1 MLNKA
6 KTCVVHLTTVAGSMQ
21 ASARLARFLADTLGV
36 ALVDDEKSMF
46 SFLANTTEVKADRM
60 SGGGYVREFTLIFV
74 NGPIAFCGYRDA
86 MGMYLLSRTSRVY
99 WVQQDYTITM
109 PPNQA
114 YSRPTKAETPFRAEF
129 HRIPHVHLWSTC
141 QDVLQRRQQ
150 KLVPGYELDEY
161 VNWNA
166 LTYAPMPVDWHQCGE
181 REFDMDSRLLY
192 YGALRAGRTARLG
205 QFFGGVS
212 DRVSISASN
221 LNKNTAVQWREVAPQ
236 AHIIEPLKGVAT
248 YTPTNGNKWGAQRLT
263 ETIAMHRHSLYVAD
277 EESNTAFHS
286 LANRFYEVLSTPYTV
301 LWLDAAGE
309 ATYRA
314 AGLKGYDRY
323 MVGPMGLANVL
334 GCKPKALHKPAED
347 QRKLWLATDPFKA
360 LQAQVKQLARSL

>member
-36 ALVDDEKSMF
+36 ALVDSNAALNV
-46 SFLANTTEVKADRM
+46 FLKDH
-60 SGGGYVREFTLIFV
+60 GGIVGGAVPREFTVIFV
-74 NGPIAFCGYRDA
+74 NGPIAFCDAAFRDN
-86 MGMYLLSRTSRVY
+86 MGLWLLPRTQRVY
-99 WVQQDYTITM
+99 WTMQDYTITM

-129 HRIPHVHLWSTC
+129 HKIPHVHLWSTC

-166 LTYAPMPVDWHQCGE
+166 LTYAPMPATPAIGGPIYPH
-181 REFDMDSRLLY
+181 LLY

-221 LNKNTAVQWREVAPQ
+221 LNKNTAAQWRELAPQ
-236 AHIIEPLKGVAT
+236 ARITEPLKGVAT

-263 ETIAMHRHSLYVAD
+263 QTIAMHRHSLYVAD

-301 LWLDAAGE
+301 LWLDAAG
-309 ATYRA
+309 ARTYA
-314 AGLKGYDRY
+314 QAGLCGWEQFAVNDGTGLSQV
-323 MVGPMGLANVL
+323 MEFGPKRLCFLA
-334 GCKPKALHKPAED
+334 AQ

-360 LQAQVKQLARSL
+360 LQAQVKQLARRM

>member
-1 MLNKA
+1 MLIKA

-21 ASARLARFLADTLGV
+21 ASARLARFLADTIGV
-36 ALVDDEKSMF
+36 ALVDDADSMF
-46 SFLANTTEVKADRM
+46 NFIRSTPCPAYGERDL
-60 SGGGYVREFTLIFV
+60 TLIFV
-74 NGPIAFCGYRDA
+74 NGPIAFCGYRDE
-86 MGMYLLSRTSRVY
+86 MGSEMLPRTQRVY
-99 WVQQDYTITM
+99 WVSQDYTITM

-129 HRIPHVHLWSTC
+129 HKIPHVHLWSTC

-150 KLVPGYELDEY
+150 KRVPGYELDEY

-166 LTYAPMPVDWHQCGE
+166 LTYAPMPATPAIGGPIYPH
-181 REFDMDSRLLY
+181 LLY

-221 LNKNTAVQWREVAPQ
+221 LNKNTAAQWRELAPQ
-236 AHIIEPLKGVAT
+236 ARITEPLKGVAT

-263 ETIAMHRHSLYVAD
+263 QTIAMHRHSLYVAD

-301 LWLDAAGE
+301 LWLDAAG
-309 ATYRA
+309 ARTYEQ
-314 AGLKGYDRY
+314 AGLRDWEQFT
-323 MVGPMGLANVL
+323 VGDGHGLSVQL
-334 GCKPKALHKPAED
+334 SLPAKNLRSLAAQ
-347 QRKLWLATDPFKA
+347 QRKLWLATDPFKI
-360 LQAQVKQLARSL
+360 LRDRVKQLARSL

>member
-99 WVQQDYTITM
+99 FVQQDYTITM

-129 HRIPHVHLWSTC
+129 HKIPHVHLWSTC

-166 LTYAPMPVDWHQCGE
+166 LTYAPMPA
-181 REFDMDSRLLY
+181 DMAGPVGNDLLY
-192 YGALRAGRTARLG
+192 YGALRTGRTARLR
-205 QFFGGVS
+205 QFFHDVS

-236 AHIIEPLKGVAT
+236 ARITEPLKGVAT

-263 ETIAMHRHSLYVAD
+263 QTIAMYAHSLYVAD
-277 EESNTAFHS
+277 TESNTAFHS
-286 LANRFYEVLSTPYTV
+286 LANRFYEVLSAPYTV

-314 AGLKGYDRY
+314 AGLKHYDRY
-323 MVGPMGLANVL
+323 MVDPSVLAHRMATWGAKSYL
-334 GCKPKALHKPAED
+334 AAAEK
-347 QRKLWLATDPFKA
+347 QRKLWLTTDPFKA
-360 LQAQVKQLARSL
+360 LQAQVKQLARSM

>member
-1 MLNKA
+1 MINKA

-129 HRIPHVHLWSTC
+129 HKIPHVHLWSTC

-161 VNWNA
+161 INWNA
-166 LTYAPMPVDWHQCGE
+166 LTYAPMLAAPAIAGSVYQG
-181 REFDMDSRLLY
+181 LLY

-212 DRVSISASN
+212 DRISISASN
-221 LNKNTAVQWREVAPQ
+221 LNKNTTAQWREIAPQ
-236 AHIIEPLKGVAT
+236 ARITEPLKGVAT

-263 ETIAMHRHSLYVAD
+263 QTIAMYAHSLYVAD

-301 LWLDAAGE
+301 LWLDAAGA

-314 AGLKGYDRY
+314 AGLKGCDKY
-323 MVGPMGLANVL
+323 MVDPAGLACVL
-334 GCKPKALHKPAED
+334 GCKPKALHKLAED
-347 QRKLWLATDPFKA
+347 QRRLWLATDPFKA
-360 LQAQVKQLARSL
+360 LQAQVKQLARSM

>member
-1 MLNKA
+1 MFNKA

-21 ASARLARFLADTLGV
+21 ASARLARFLADTMGV
-36 ALVDDEKSMF
+36 ALVDDADSMF
-46 SFLANTTEVKADRM
+46 NFIRSTPCPAYGERDL
-60 SGGGYVREFTLIFV
+60 TLIFV

-99 WVQQDYTITM
+99 WVSQDYTITM

-129 HRIPHVHLWSTC
+129 HKIPHVHLWSTC

-166 LTYAPMPVDWHQCGE
+166 LTYAPMPAAPAIGGAIHQ
-181 REFDMDSRLLY
+181 DLLY
-192 YGALRAGRTARLG
+192 YGALRTGRTARLR
-205 QFFGGVS
+205 QFFHDVS

-221 LNKNTAVQWREVAPQ
+221 LNKNTAEQWRAIAPG
-236 AHIIEPLKGVAT
+236 ARITEPLKGVAT

-263 ETIAMHRHSLYVAD
+263 QTIAMYAHSLYVAD

-301 LWLDAAGE
+301 LWLDAAG
-309 ATYRA
+309 ARTYA
-314 AGLKGYDRY
+314 QAGLCGWEQFAVNDGTGLSQV
-323 MVGPMGLANVL
+323 MEFGPKRLCFLA
-334 GCKPKALHKPAED
+334 AQ

-360 LQAQVKQLARSL
+360 LQAQVKQLARRM

>member
-6 KTCVVHLTTVAGSMQ
+6 TTCVVHLTTVAGSMQ

-36 ALVDDEKSMF
+36 ALVDDVHSMRK
-46 SFLANTTEVKADRM
+46 FLNGTGITPRTAPLRQLTV
-60 SGGGYVREFTLIFV
+60 LFV
-74 NGPIAFCGYRDA
+74 NGPIAFCGYRDP
-86 MGMYLLSRTSRVY
+86 MGAEMLPYVDRVF

-129 HRIPHVHLWSTC
+129 HKIPHVHLWSTC

-166 LTYAPMPVDWHQCGE
+166 LTYAPVLADPPS
-181 REFDMDSRLLY
+181 FPKLFY
-192 YGALRAGRTARLG
+192 YGALRAGRTRTLCRFFDGPHGDNVVISLSNMNVRTIGGWRDVVGPYPHLLG
-205 QFFGGVS
+205 
-212 DRVSISASN
+212 
-221 LNKNTAVQWREVAPQ
+221 PC
-236 AHIIEPLKGVAT
+236 KGAER
-248 YTPTNGNKWGAQRLT
+248 PRKALNGNKWGEQLLVDTLCGYQHALY
-263 ETIAMHRHSLYVAD
+263 IAD
-277 EESNTAFHS
+277 DTSNTAFHS

-314 AGLKGYDRY
+314 AGLKHYDRY
-323 MVGPMGLANVL
+323 MVDPLGLAGVL
-334 GCKPKALHKPAED
+334 LCKPKALHKLAED

-360 LQAQVKQLARSL
+360 LQAQVKQLARSM